1 LPTTTIESRPGTP
14 ASETNA
20 PQPERFGE
28 IALRPQTLRAIHH
41 LNWTSPTP
49 IQRQVIPVML
59 EGRDVVGQAQTG
71 SGKTGAYAIPIAERI
86 DPADLNVQALIL
98 TPTRE
103 LALQVTDDVKS
114 IGRGRGLKTV
124 AVYGGAS
131 INNQIAELRRRPQIV
146 VATPGRLLDHVGR
159 GTVRLQ
165 HVTKIVL
172 DEADRMLD
180 MGFLPDVSRIL
191 GLLAAERQTALFSA
205 TMPPEIRGIAQRQMK
220 DPVSIRIDAPAPTVD
235 TVEQFYVE
243 VAEEDKLSALRKL
256 IAGDGID
263 TALIF
268 RRTQHK
274 ADRLATAL
282 ARAHVNVGVLHG
294 GMRQGA
300 RLRALRDFET
310 GKTPYLVATNV
321 AARGLDLPAISHV
334 INYDMPE
341 DVETYIH
348 RVGRTARAGRAG
360 TAITLV
366 SQHDLEM
373 FDRLRKSLG
382 GRFRRHGLNV
392 YAR

>member
-1 LPTTTIESRPGTP
+1 
-14 ASETNA
+14 
-20 PQPERFGE
+20 
-28 IALRPQTLRAIHH
+28 
-41 LNWTSPTP
+41 
-49 IQRQVIPVML
+49 MM

-71 SGKTGAYAIPIAERI
+71 SGKTGAYAIPIAERL
-86 DPADLNVQALIL
+86 DPNDRNVQALIL

-103 LALQVTDDVKS
+103 LALQVTEDVKA

-131 INNQIAELRRRPQIV
+131 INNQIADLRRRPQIV

-165 HVTKIVL
+165 SVTKLVL

-191 GLLAAERQTALFSA
+191 ARVAAERQTALFSA
-205 TMPPEIRGIAQRQMK
+205 TMPAEIRTIAQRQMR
-220 DPVSIRIDAPAPTVD
+220 DPVWIRIDAPAPTVE

-256 IAGDGID
+256 IAQDGIE

-282 ARAHVNVGVLHG
+282 ARAHVGVGVIHG

-300 RLRALRDFET
+300 RLKALREFET
-310 GKTPYLVATNV
+310 GKAPLLVATNV

-348 RVGRTARAGRAG
+348 RVGRTARAGREG

-382 GRFRRHGLNV
+382 ARFKRHPLNV
-392 YAR
+392 YARS